1 MKRFLI
7 GCIGL
12 GCIGLMGAA
21 SAEAQTA
28 APPQAAGQD
37 AQALT
42 AEDFHL
48 KDAGD
53 LLELCTAKAG
63 DAHAREAIHFC
74 HGFIAGTYQYH
85 EALVPKF
92 GRVVCPPEGITR
104 NDGVRIFVEYLQ
116 ANPQHEKNAATEVL
130 MESWAAKYPCRPQ
143 R

>member
-1 MKRFLI
+1 
-7 GCIGL
+7 
-12 GCIGLMGAA
+12 MGAA
-21 SAEAQTA
+21 SAQAQTVA
-28 APPQAAGQD
+28 QPQAAPQTQTTGQD

-42 AEDFHL
+42 VEDFQL

-53 LLELCTAKAG
+53 LRDLCAAKAG
-63 DAHAREAIHFC
+63 EAHAREAIHFC

-92 GRVVCPPEGITR
+92 GRVVCPPQGITR
-104 NDGVRIFVEYLQ
+104 NDGVRIFTEYLQ